1 VAPIAQRAL
10 QVAVAAG
17 FGLLGACAHAP
28 AAPQGTLVQ
37 CRGGAAEVR
46 IIGSFNAWR
55 DAVPLAR
62 GPEGRFIGQLALP
75 PGRILVACQ
84 RQNADG
90 TTSTEPPIN
99 APGVEDD
106 GFGGRNGVFE
116 VEGPAGKTL
125 GPRPGSRNLSPAAS
139 SQD

>member
-10 QVAVAAG
+10 QIAVAAG

-28 AAPQGTLVQ
+28 AAPRGMLVQ

-46 IIGSFNAWR
+46 VIGSFNSWR
-55 DAVPLAR
+55 DAVSLAR
-62 GPEGRFIGQLALP
+62 GSEGRFVGRLELG
-75 PGRILVACQ
+75 PGRFLVSCQ
-84 RQNADG
+84 RRNADG

-106 GFGGRNGVFE
+106 GFGGRNGVFD

-125 GPRPGSRNLSPAAS
+125 GPHPVSRNLPPTGS

>member
-1 VAPIAQRAL
+1 MAPVAQRAL

-17 FGLLGACAHAP
+17 FWLLGACAHAP
-28 AAPQGTLVQ
+28 AAPRGTLVQ

-55 DAVPLAR
+55 DAVPLER
-62 GPEGRFIGQLALP
+62 GPEGRFVGRLDLP
-75 PGRILVACQ
+75 PGRFLVACQ

-99 APGVEDD
+99 APGFEDD
-106 GFGGRNGVFE
+106 GFGGRNGVFD

-125 GPRPGSRNLSPAAS
+125 GPRPSSRNLQPAGS
-139 SQD
+139 S